1 MGRKVVYCPHVGGFE
16 LSPKAIK
23 RFFEL
28 EHPEITLYF
37 YKESGEWYHKIDLDD
52 IEKSNC
58 FITIFSIDLG
68 ESVKLRIER
77 LLYFLYLFI
86 DIIDCRIY
94 NHTIKLSGV
103 TDTIGES

>member
-52 IEKSNC
+52 IEKKGQRIM
-58 FITIFSIDLG
+58 FIAQRLKELKG
-68 ESVKLRIER
+68 EE
-77 LLYFLYLFI
+77 
-86 DIIDCRIY
+86 
-94 NHTIKLSGV
+94 
-103 TDTIGES
+103 

>member
-68 ESVKLRIER
+68 ESVKSND
-77 LLYFLYLFI
+77 I
-86 DIIDCRIY
+86 DNEMNDMY
-94 NHTIKLSGV
+94 ENVLKN
-103 TDTIGES
+103 